1 MEKISFQDFCK
12 NETLHYLPKLPKNV
26 LDASFIVNFKHNE
39 TIIHENEPL
48 KNIYYII
55 DGKAKITDIQY
66 NGKSILLQFLKNK
79 DWIGELTILGV
90 EEETKNVTAIGN
102 LTCLMIPLNI
112 VERYLLI
119 DINFFKELSVF
130 LSKKLLDR
138 TNHFSKNQSYELK
151 HRLATFLLESSNND
165 IYQESHIV
173 VAEYLGVS
181 YRHLLQIFSDFKS
194 LGYIEKIGKNNYKI
208 NHQKLMKISIK

>member
-1 MEKISFQDFCK
+1 MLRLI
-12 NETLHYLPKLPKNV
+12 
-26 LDASFIVNFKHNE
+26 A
-39 TIIHENEPL
+39 
-48 KNIYYII
+48 
-55 DGKAKITDIQY
+55 IQ
-66 NGKSILLQFLKNK
+66 
-79 DWIGELTILGV
+79 
-90 EEETKNVTAIGN
+90 
-102 LTCLMIPLNI
+102 
-112 VERYLLI
+112 LI

-208 NHQKLMKISIK
+208 NHQKLMEISIK

>member
-1 MEKISFQDFCK
+1 MEKLSFQNFCK
-12 NETLHYLPKLPKNV
+12 SETLCYLPNLPQNV
-26 LDASFIVNFKHNE
+26 LAASFIVNFKHNE
-39 TIIHENEPL
+39 TIIHENETL

-66 NGKSILLQFLKNK
+66 NGKSILLQFLKSN

-90 EEETKNVTAIGN
+90 EEITKNVTSIGN
-102 LTCLMIPLNI
+102 VTCLMIPSDI
-112 VERYLLI
+112 VKRYLLN
-119 DINFFKELSVF
+119 DLNFFKELSVF

-138 TNHFSKNQSYELK
+138 SSHFSKNQSYELK
-151 HRLATFLLESSNND
+151 YRLATFLLESSNND
-165 IYQESHIV
+165 IYQESHIM

-194 LGYIEKIGKNNYKI
+194 QGLLTKIEKNNYKI
-208 NHQKLMKISIK
+208 NRQKLMEISIK